1 MKTSILSLILAVG
14 LVGCTTTPNGSSI
27 TPDTVNKIARL
38 AAFGSAAGVLESNPA
53 SRADLE
59 RARVIIATL
68 VSAKQWDIA
77 QLAGA
82 FQQGGFK
89 DLHGDKGV
97 LIVTGAILPVD
108 LSSHRVDLR
117 SPAYAEQAILG
128 ALDGLNM
135 ALGNN
140 HQ

>member
-1 MKTSILSLILAVG
+1 MKTLVCTLSLAG

-82 FQQGGFK
+82 FQQAGFK
-89 DLHGDKGV
+89 ELHGDKGV
-97 LIVTGAILPVD
+97 LIVTGAILAAD
-108 LSSHRVDLR
+108 LSGHSVDLR
-117 SPAYAEQAILG
+117 SSAYAEQAILG

>member
-1 MKTSILSLILAVG
+1 MKTLVCTLILAG
-14 LVGCTTTPNGSSI
+14 LVGCTTTPNGQSI

-82 FQQGGFK
+82 FQQAGFK
-89 DLHGDKGV
+89 ELHGDKGV
-97 LIVTGAILPVD
+97 LIVTGAILAAD
-108 LSSHRVDLR
+108 LSGHSVDLR
-117 SPAYAEQAILG
+117 SSAYAEQAILG

>member
-82 FQQGGFK
+82 FQQAGFK
-89 DLHGDKGV
+89 ELHGDKGV
-97 LIVTGAILPVD
+97 LIVTGAILAAD
-108 LSSHRVDLR
+108 LSGHSVDLR
-117 SPAYAEQAILG
+117 SSAYAEQAILG